1 MLPFKKDAEYYLRK
15 GVRVTEKFF
24 FNSRGIEQ
32 FTKEWVPAN
41 GEASAVVCYCHGY
54 GDQCNYFFDATAVEL
69 AQAGYAVVG
78 VDYEGHGQSQGLHCY
93 IPKFSVI
100 VEDTR
105 EYFQSVRER
114 PEFAGKPGFLYGESM
129 GGAVAINVS
138 RAEQGKWDGMILVA
152 PMCKIA
158 DKIRPPWI
166 IQELLR
172 RTAFLVP
179 TLPIVPAEDIADN
192 AFKLPEKR
200 AEGKAN
206 PTAFLH
212 KPRLG
217 TAVQLLLVSED
228 IEKHLDEVTTP
239 FLLMHGAA
247 DLVTDPEVSKALY
260 ERSSSKD
267 KTFKL
272 YEGMWHALTEGEPSE
287 NVAIV
292 MRDII
297 TWLSERSGKK
307 AANLSTTGS
316 EVSDTESAVIDSI

>member
-1 MLPFKKDAEYYLRK
+1 
-15 GVRVTEKFF
+15 
-24 FNSRGIEQ
+24 
-32 FTKEWVPAN
+32 
-41 GEASAVVCYCHGY
+41 
-54 GDQCNYFFDATAVEL
+54 
-69 AQAGYAVVG
+69 
-78 VDYEGHGQSQGLHCY
+78 
-93 IPKFSVI
+93 
-100 VEDTR
+100 
-105 EYFQSVRER
+105 
-114 PEFAGKPGFLYGESM
+114 M
-129 GGAVAINVS
+129 GGAVAINIS
-138 RAEQGKWDGMILVA
+138 RADSGKWDGMILVA

-166 IQELLR
+166 VQEILR
-172 RTAFLVP
+172 RTAFLLP

-228 IEKHLDEVTTP
+228 IEKHLEEVTTP

-247 DLVTDPEVSKALY
+247 DIVTDPEVSKALY

-272 YEGMWHALTEGEPSE
+272 YDGMWHALTEGEPPE
-287 NVAIV
+287 NVALV
-292 MRDII
+292 MRDMIS
-297 TWLSERSGKK
+297 WLGERSRKGGVK
-307 AANLSTTGS
+307 LSNTSQNGIDY
-316 EVSDTESAVIDSI
+316 SDNESTVVNSL